1 MSSKLPMGVETI
13 YRPCFS
19 LLIFGSVSRFI
30 ILIDYNITIKMKK
43 FIQFIIFTLTALILN
58 IHQILADE
66 KIKIGLVVPLSGE
79 YKEIGDSILKATRL
93 AINKIDDDKIKI
105 VPKDTRAD
113 PEITLKVSKE
123 LQEQGIKIIIGPVF
137 NKNLAYL
144 KDLKEVTFLSL
155 SNTSTNNP
163 NNVINGGINAIS
175 QIKAI
180 KKFQK
185 FNNLERSILL
195 IPNSNFKSEIED
207 AVVKTKIKLKDKFVY
222 DTDPT
227 ILTSQIEK
235 LTRYKIRKQNL
246 KDEIKRLENSDEA
259 NKENKILNLKKR
271 DTLGG
276 INFDSVIIADFD
288 ESLKSVTT
296 SLLYTDVS
304 SNRVNY
310 ITLNQWFDKSI
321 LKEENLQ
328 PIYFPSINKENYDN
342 FVSEYF
348 KIYNDY
354 PNQISFLSF
363 DLVGLVYF
371 LIYKN
376 DFVIDNKIF
385 YKKNKFKGKIGIF
398 EINKNKISHILNFYV
413 AENNNFRKIF

>member
-1 MSSKLPMGVETI
+1 
-13 YRPCFS
+13 
-19 LLIFGSVSRFI
+19 
-30 ILIDYNITIKMKK
+30 MKK
-43 FIQFIIFTLTALILN
+43 IIQFIIFTLIVLILN
-58 IHQILADE
+58 IHQISADE
-66 KIKIGLVVPLSGE
+66 KIKIGLIVPLSGE

-105 VPKDTRAD
+105 IPKDTRAD
-113 PEITLKVSKE
+113 PRVTLKVSKE

-137 NKNLAYL
+137 NKNLEYL

-155 SNTSTNNP
+155 SNTNTNNA

-180 KKFQK
+180 KKFQE

-195 IPNSNFKSEIED
+195 IPNSNFRSEIED

-259 NKENKILNLKKR
+259 NKENKILNLEKK